1 MGLVHLEVESFLN
14 VQLEG
19 SSIHAVSAL
28 LYLAK
33 HALIHGAFC
42 LSAADESKLT
52 LPFDPFL
59 GFYITTLFFNEL
71 NNCNIS
77 TLLFTQLVFVLHS
90 PVSTN

>member
-1 MGLVHLEVESFLN
+1 MALVHLEVQSFLN

-19 SSIHAVSAL
+19 SSNHTVPGL

-52 LPFDPFL
+52 LPYGSL
-59 GFYITTLFFNEL
+59 LALYITTLFFTEL
-71 NNCNIS
+71 KNCNTS
-77 TLLFTQLVFVLHS
+77 TPVFTRLMFVLHS
-90 PVSTN
+90 AVSTK